1 MSEANGVS
9 QSYVDS
15 RISNLHS
22 QLNKEIRS
30 EIQNVRNE
38 LHREISSVK
47 NELHREIESARNEFK
62 REIERLEQEMI
73 EVGRMI
79 VGEIR
84 DQTSRL
90 SGNIETQT
98 VAVVGGVAANT
109 VMLERTKNQ
118 IETDFDRTRTK
129 LDLQT
134 EASLQI
140 EVGKKIADSV
150 STHGKLMAF
159 ASDIN
164 SRFQKSIEGIFLN
177 RQLYSVNFN
186 KIFDEYRNKIR
197 TIGEHIFYVRDNDIL
212 PAVKAANASLEEI
225 HGLPFEVDL
234 LRLKVRAQSL
244 DETLTMLK
252 ESRFDQILNSLDNL
266 TESLNSQFA
275 LDVKAGSGSGND
287 CSVVMMGVQS
297 KLATDYLIGVEA
309 SPVDASQAV
318 NLTHHDTMYSELLGK
333 NSKNLMEKLLASA
346 ARIPSVEELD
356 RLHTAVENLKNKNLI
371 SEENSLMVNEFLD
384 SGNLKFV
391 S

>member
-1 MSEANGVS
+1 MSESNGVS
-9 QSYVDS
+9 ASYVD
-15 RISNLHS
+15 RAVSNAES
-22 QLNKEIRS
+22 QFRR
-30 EIQNVRNE
+30 EIQSLREE
-38 LHREISSVK
+38 LRREIKDVK
-47 NELHREIESARNEFK
+47 NELQREINSARDEFK

-118 IETDFDRTRTK
+118 IETDFDQTRTK

-164 SRFQKSIEGIFLN
+164 SRFQKSIEGVFLN

-197 TIGEHIFYVRDNDIL
+197 TIGEHIFYIRDNDIL

-275 LDVKAGSGSGND
+275 LDVKADSTSD

-297 KLATDYLIGVEA
+297 KLATDYLIGAEA
-309 SPVDASQAV
+309 SPVGAKQAV
-318 NLTHHDTMYSELLGK
+318 NLSHHDNLYAELLGK
-333 NSKNLMEKLLASA
+333 SSKNVMEKLLSSA
-346 ARIPSVEELD
+346 ARVPSKDELD
-356 RLHTAVENLKNKNLI
+356 RLHTAVENLKKKNLI

>member
-1 MSEANGVS
+1 MSEATGVS

-22 QLNKEIRS
+22 QLLN
-30 EIQNVRNE
+30 EIQSVRNE
-38 LHREISSVK
+38 LHREISNVK
-47 NELHREIESARNEFK
+47 SELHREIESARNEFR

-109 VMLERTKNQ
+109 VMLERTKKQ
-118 IETDFDRTRTK
+118 IETDFDQTRTK

-164 SRFQKSIEGIFLN
+164 SRFQKSIEGVFLN

-197 TIGEHIFYVRDNDIL
+197 TIGEHIFYIRDNDIL

-275 LDVKAGSGSGND
+275 LDVKTDSTSD

-297 KLATDYLIGVEA
+297 KLATDYLIGAEA
-309 SPVDASQAV
+309 SPVGAKQAV
-318 NLTHHDTMYSELLGK
+318 NLSHHDSLYAELLGK
-333 NSKNLMEKLLASA
+333 SSKNVMEKLLSSA
-346 ARIPSVEELD
+346 ARVPSKEELD
-356 RLHTAVENLKNKNLI
+356 RLHIAVENLKQKNLI

>member
-1 MSEANGVS
+1 MAEASGVS

-15 RISNLHS
+15 RISNLNS
-22 QLNKEIRS
+22 QLHN
-30 EIQNVRNE
+30 EIQSVRNELLREIASVKSE
-38 LHREISSVK
+38 LHREID
-47 NELHREIESARNEFK
+47 NARNEFR
-62 REIERLEQEMI
+62 REIERLEKEMI

-79 VGEIR
+79 VSEIR

-98 VAVVGGVAANT
+98 VAVVGGVAATT
-109 VMLERTKNQ
+109 VMMERTKNQ
-118 IETDFDRTRTK
+118 IENDFDKTRTK

-150 STHGKLMAF
+150 ATHGKLMAF

-164 SRFQKSIEGIFLN
+164 SRFNKSIEGIFLN

-197 TIGEHIFYVRDNDIL
+197 TIGEHIFYIRDNDIL

-244 DETLTMLK
+244 DETLNMLK
-252 ESRFDQILNSLDNL
+252 ESRFDQILNSIDSLSETLNSHF
-266 TESLNSQFA
+266 SLNVTTRSSES
-275 LDVKAGSGSGND
+275 DEY
-287 CSVVMMGVQS
+287 SVVVMGIKS
-297 KLATDYLIGVEA
+297 KLTTDYLVGTEA
-309 SPVDASQAV
+309 CPIDDGQPV
-318 NLTHHDTMYSELLGK
+318 NLHHQDTLYPEFLDS
-333 NSKNLMEKLLASA
+333 NSKNIMERLLSSA
-346 ARIPSVEELD
+346 ARTPNKEELD
-356 RLHTAVENLKNKNLI
+356 RLFIAVGNLKAKNLI
-371 SEENSLMVNEFLD
+371 SEEGSIMISDFLE
-384 SGNLKFV
+384 SNNLKFV

>member
-1 MSEANGVS
+1 MSEASGVS
-9 QSYVDS
+9 QSYVEN

-22 QLNKEIRS
+22 QLVNEI
-30 EIQNVRNE
+30 
-38 LHREISSVK
+38 HREISNVK
-47 NELHREIESARNEFK
+47 HELHREIENARNEFR
-62 REIERLEQEMI
+62 REIERMEQEMI

-84 DQTSRL
+84 DQTTRL

-109 VMLERTKNQ
+109 IMLERTKNQ
-118 IETDFDRTRTK
+118 IENDFDKTRLK

-197 TIGEHIFYVRDNDIL
+197 TIGEHIFYIRDNDIL

-252 ESRFDQILNSLDNL
+252 ESRFDQILNALDNL
-266 TESLNSQFA
+266 TDILNSQFA
-275 LDVKAGSGSGND
+275 LNVKAGSSANTD

-297 KLATDYLIGVEA
+297 KLATDYLLGVEA
-309 SPVDASQAV
+309 APVQSNQAV
-318 NLTHHDTMYSELLGK
+318 NLTHHDNLYSELLGK
-333 NSKNLMEKLLASA
+333 NGKNMMEKLLSSAS
-346 ARIPSVEELD
+346 RIPTQEELD
-356 RLHTAVENLKNKNLI
+356 RLHAAVESLKNKNMI

-384 SGNLKFV
+384 SSNLKFV

>member
-22 QLNKEIRS
+22 QLLN
-30 EIQNVRNE
+30 EIQSVRNE
-38 LHREISSVK
+38 LHREISNVK
-47 NELHREIESARNEFK
+47 NELHREIESARNEFR

-90 SGNIETQT
+90 SGNIESQT
-98 VAVVGGVAANT
+98 VAVVGGVAATT

-197 TIGEHIFYVRDNDIL
+197 TIGEHIFYIRDNDIL

-266 TESLNSQFA
+266 TENLNSQFA
-275 LDVKAGSGSGND
+275 LDVKSGSSSNSD
-287 CSVVMMGVQS
+287 CSVVMMGIQS
-297 KLATDYLIGVEA
+297 KLATDYLLGVEA
-309 SPVDASQAV
+309 SPINSGQAV
-318 NLTHHDTMYSELLGK
+318 NLTHHDILYPELLGK
-333 NSKNLMEKLLASA
+333 NSKSLMESLLSSA
-346 ARIPSVEELD
+346 ARIPSNEELE
-356 RLHTAVENLKNKNLI
+356 RLHIAVANLKKKNLI

>member
-1 MSEANGVS
+1 MADVNGVS
-9 QSYVDS
+9 QYYVDN
-15 RISNLHS
+15 RISN
-22 QLNKEIRS
+22 EIA
-30 EIQNVRNE
+30 NVRKE
-38 LHREISSVK
+38 LHGEIKTLK
-47 NELHREIESARNEFK
+47 NDLRREIESARNEFK

-118 IETDFDRTRTK
+118 I
-129 LDLQT
+129 DLQT
-134 EASLQI
+134 EASLQV

-164 SRFQKSIEGIFLN
+164 SRFQKSIEGIFFN

-186 KIFDEYRNKIR
+186 KIFDEYRKKIR

>member
-1 MSEANGVS
+1 MAEGTGVS
-9 QSYVDS
+9 QVYVDS

-22 QLNKEIRS
+22 QLRS
-30 EIQNVRNE
+30 EIENVRNE
-38 LHREISSVK
+38 YR
-47 NELHREIESARNEFK
+47 
-62 REIERLEQEMI
+62 REIERLEKEMI

-84 DQTSRL
+84 DQTTKL
-90 SGNIETQT
+90 SGKIETQT

-109 VMLERTKNQ
+109 VMLERTKSQ
-118 IETDFDRTRTK
+118 IETDFDKTRFK
-129 LDLQT
+129 LDMQT

-140 EVGKKIADSV
+140 EVGKKLADSV

-197 TIGEHIFYVRDNDIL
+197 TIGDHIFYIRDNDIL

-266 TESLNSQFA
+266 TESLDSQFA
-275 LDVKAGSGSGND
+275 LDLKATEPAGGE
-287 CSVVMMGVQS
+287 CKVVLMAIQS
-297 KLATDYLIGVEA
+297 KLATDYLIGAEA
-309 SPVDASQAV
+309 GAVGTGQAV
-318 NLTHHDTMYSELLGK
+318 NIVHNENLYPDYLGK
-333 NSKNLMEKLLASA
+333 NSKNLMERLLASV
-346 ARIPSVEELD
+346 ARLANKEELD
-356 RLHTAVENLKNKNLI
+356 RLHLAVESLRNKNLI
-371 SEENSLMVNEFLD
+371 SEDSSMMVNDFLD
-384 SGNLKFV
+384 SNKLKFV

>member
-1 MSEANGVS
+1 MSEVNGVS

-22 QLNKEIRS
+22 QLLN
-30 EIQNVRNE
+30 EIQSVRNE
-38 LHREISSVK
+38 LHREISNVK
-47 NELHREIESARNEFK
+47 NELHREIESARNEFR

-90 SGNIETQT
+90 SGNIESQT
-98 VAVVGGVAANT
+98 VAVVGGVAATT

-197 TIGEHIFYVRDNDIL
+197 TIGEHIFYIRDNDIL

-266 TESLNSQFA
+266 TENLNSQFA
-275 LDVKAGSGSGND
+275 LDVKASSSSISD
-287 CSVVMMGVQS
+287 CSVVMMGIQS
-297 KLATDYLIGVEA
+297 KLATDYLLGVEA
-309 SPVDASQAV
+309 SPINSGQAV
-318 NLTHHDTMYSELLGK
+318 NLTHHDTLYPELLGK
-333 NSKNLMEKLLASA
+333 NSQRLMESLLSSA
-346 ARIPSVEELD
+346 ARIPSKEELE
-356 RLHTAVENLKNKNLI
+356 RLHIAVANLKKKNLI

>member
-1 MSEANGVS
+1 MPEATGVS

-15 RISNLHS
+15 RISSLHS
-22 QLNKEIRS
+22 QLLNEIHS
-30 EIQNVRNE
+30 VRNE
-38 LHREISSVK
+38 LHREISNAKS
-47 NELHREIESARNEFK
+47 ELHREIESARNEFR

-84 DQTSRL
+84 DQTARL

-98 VAVVGGVAANT
+98 VAVVGGVAATT

-197 TIGEHIFYVRDNDIL
+197 TIGEHIFYIRDNDIL

-252 ESRFDQILNSLDNL
+252 QSRFDQILNSLDNL

-275 LDVKAGSGSGND
+275 LDLKAGSSNGSD

-309 SPVDASQAV
+309 SPVNANQAV
-318 NLTHHDTMYSELLGK
+318 NLSRHDSIYSELLGK

-346 ARIPSVEELD
+346 SRIPAKGELD
-356 RLHTAVENLKNKNLI
+356 RLHAAVESLKKKNLI
-371 SEENSLMVNEFLD
+371 SEENSLMVNEFID

>member
-1 MSEANGVS
+1 MSEVSGVS

-22 QLNKEIRS
+22 QLHS

-38 LHREISSVK
+38 LHREISNVK

-62 REIERLEQEMI
+62 REIERMEQEMI

-109 VMLERTKNQ
+109 VMLERTKTQ
-118 IETDFDRTRTK
+118 LEIDFDKTRTK

-197 TIGEHIFYVRDNDIL
+197 TIGEHIFYIRDNDIL

-234 LRLKVRAQSL
+234 MRLKVRAQSL

-275 LDVKAGSGSGND
+275 LDMITGSSND
-287 CSVVMMGVQS
+287 CWVVMMGVQS
-297 KLATDYLIGVEA
+297 KLATDYLIGTEA
-309 SPVDASQAV
+309 SAVGVNQAV
-318 NLTHHDTMYSELLGK
+318 NLSHHDNLYAELLGK
-333 NSKNLMEKLLASA
+333 SSKNVMEKLLSSASKT
-346 ARIPSVEELD
+346 PTNDELD
-356 RLHTAVENLKNKNLI
+356 RLHIAVENLKRKNLI

-384 SGNLKFV
+384 SGNLKLV

>member
-1 MSEANGVS
+1 MSEASGVS
-9 QSYVDS
+9 RSYVDNQ
-15 RISNLHS
+15 ISNIHS
-22 QLNKEIRS
+22 RLNEI
-30 EIQNVRNE
+30 
-38 LHREISSVK
+38 HREISNVK
-47 NELHREIESARNEFK
+47 HELHREIESARNEFR

-79 VGEIR
+79 VNEIR
-84 DQTSRL
+84 DQTTRL

-98 VAVVGGVAANT
+98 VAVVGGVAAST
-109 VMLERTKNQ
+109 IMIERTKNQ
-118 IETDFDRTRTK
+118 IESDFDKTRIK

-197 TIGEHIFYVRDNDIL
+197 TIGEHIFYIRDNDIL

-252 ESRFDQILNSLDNL
+252 ESRFDQILNALDNL
-266 TESLNSQFA
+266 TETLNSQFA
-275 LDVKAGSGSGND
+275 VKVQGSPATVTD

-297 KLATDYLIGVEA
+297 KLATDYLLGVEA
-309 SPVDASQAV
+309 EPVATTQAV
-318 NLTHHDTMYSELLGK
+318 NLTHHDNLYSELLGK
-333 NSKNLMEKLLASA
+333 NGKNLMEKLLSSA
-346 ARIPSVEELD
+346 ARIPTPEELD
-356 RLHTAVENLKNKNLI
+356 RLHTAVESLKNKNLI
-371 SEENSLMVNEFLD
+371 SEEYSLMVNEFLD
-384 SGNLKFV
+384 SSNLKFV